1 MSDRLS
7 RMSRGGLEAIAFFA
21 KAEAT
26 SFHAISIFNLM
37 VSDRVG
43 GDRIMGDGGLVFWL
57 RLPQLSLDWE

>member
-1 MSDRLS
+1 
-7 RMSRGGLEAIAFFA
+7 MSRGRLEAMAFFA

-43 GDRIMGDGGLVFWL
+43 GNGAIGDVGLVFWQ
-57 RLPQLSLDWE
+57 RLPQLSLDWGKL

>member
-1 MSDRLS
+1 M
-7 RMSRGGLEAIAFFA
+7 AFFA

-43 GDRIMGDGGLVFWL
+43 GNGAIGDVGLVFWQ
-57 RLPQLSLDWE
+57 RLPQLSLDWGKL